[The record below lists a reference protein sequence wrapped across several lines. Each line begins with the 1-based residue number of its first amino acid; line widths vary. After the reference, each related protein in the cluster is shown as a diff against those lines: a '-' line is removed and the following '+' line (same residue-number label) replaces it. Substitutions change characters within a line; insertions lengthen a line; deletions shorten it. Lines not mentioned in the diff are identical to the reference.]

1 MKSYLNLFKLRII
14 TEIQYRAAALAGIS
28 TQIFFGFMYIMFYIA
43 LYKSNKDITVPMNL
57 KEITTYMWLG
67 QAFFALRIPVLKD
80 KELLNMI
87 KDGNLAYEIIRPQD
101 FYLKFY
107 VKLFAHRLVAVMLR
121 FLPIIVIGLLL
132 PEPYNLSLPSSTNS
146 FIVFLILLILSS
158 LLITA
163 MTLLV
168 HLITMFTIDSRGVF
182 SFYTVI
188 GELFMG
194 SIVPI
199 PFLPKFL
206 RVMAYALPFR
216 FLSDSPYR
224 IYMGNIPTSE
234 GLDLIFLCLLW
245 IIIMMVIGYIVSK
258 IALRKAVIQG
268 G

>member
-28 TQIFFGFMYIMFYIA
+28 TQLFFGFMYIMFYIA
-43 LYKSNKDITVPMNL
+43 LYTSNKNITVPMNL
-57 KEITTYMWLG
+57 KEIITYMWLG
-67 QAFFALRIPVLKD
+67 QAFFALRIPVLQD

-87 KDGNLAYEIIRPQD
+87 KDGNLAYEIIRPQN

-107 VKLFAHRLVAVMLR
+107 VKLYAHRLVATMLR

-132 PEPYNLSLPSSTNS
+132 PEPYNLSLPSSTSN

-158 LLITA
+158 LLVTS

-182 SFYTVI
+182 SFYSVI

-194 SIVPI
+194 GIVPI

-206 RVMAYALPFR
+206 RIMANSLPFR

-224 IYMGNIPTSE
+224 IYMGNIPVSE
-234 GLDLIFLCLLW
+234 GLGLIFLCILW
-245 IIIMMVIGYIVSK
+245 IIITMAIGYIVSK

>member
-28 TQIFFGFMYIMFYIA
+28 TQLFFGFMYIMFYIA
-43 LYKSNKDITVPMNL
+43 LYTSNKNITVPMNL
-57 KEITTYMWLG
+57 KEIITYMWLG
-67 QAFFALRIPVLKD
+67 QAFFALRIPVLQD

-87 KDGNLAYEIIRPQD
+87 KDGNLAYEIIRPQN

-107 VKLFAHRLVAVMLR
+107 VKLYAHRLVATMLR

-132 PEPYNLSLPSSTNS
+132 PEPYNLSLPSSTSS
-146 FIVFLILLILSS
+146 FILFLILLILSS
-158 LLITA
+158 LLVTS

-182 SFYTVI
+182 SFYSVI

-194 SIVPI
+194 GIVPI

-206 RVMAYALPFR
+206 RIMANALPFR

-224 IYMGNIPTSE
+224 IYMGNIPVSE
-234 GLDLIFLCLLW
+234 GLGLIFLCILW
-245 IIIMMVIGYIVSK
+245 IIITMAIGYIVSK